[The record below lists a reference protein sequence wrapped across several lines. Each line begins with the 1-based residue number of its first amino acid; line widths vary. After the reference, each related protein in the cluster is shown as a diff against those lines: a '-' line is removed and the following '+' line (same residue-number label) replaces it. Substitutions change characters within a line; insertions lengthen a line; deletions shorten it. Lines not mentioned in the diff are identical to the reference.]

1 MTFIGSMF
9 LGACIFGGL
18 YALGTEIRSG
28 LVQAAQIAARAR
40 EKNVDKE

>member
-1 MTFIGSMF
+1 MTFTGSMF
-9 LGACIFGGL
+9 LSACIFGGL

-40 EKNVDKE
+40 EEISDEE